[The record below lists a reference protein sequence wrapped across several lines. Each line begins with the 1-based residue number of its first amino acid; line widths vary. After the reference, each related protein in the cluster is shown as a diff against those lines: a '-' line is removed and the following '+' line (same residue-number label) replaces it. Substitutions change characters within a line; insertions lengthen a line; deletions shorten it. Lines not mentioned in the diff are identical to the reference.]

1 MYKIYRNKKYKTIA
15 LYACAVIAIAT
26 LIGFLLFNL
35 DLLTGYAADIISILN
50 SLVLGLAIAYLL
62 NPLVNFYERTVL
74 HLRRKRMQG
83 STKNARKA
91 RRFLAITFTVITVLL
106 ILSVFVFLI
115 VPQIVNNFDLL
126 KENISK
132 YVDLAIETI
141 NKYIPANTATELV
154 KKIEEALRNFAV
166 NLGNMAINYS
176 GKLIIGI
183 LNTVLGIIIALYILF
198 FKEELLS
205 GTKKFFKAILSTKA
219 YPAFA
224 DTISYSNK
232 VFGQFIRG
240 KIIDST
246 IVGFLLYLSLLIVG
260 IPFGGIPFSGIVS
273 LFVAASNI
281 IPYFGPFI
289 GAIPSFLLIFMAD
302 PIKAFIFLVVL
313 LIVQQLDANF
323 IDPKIVGDSVGLSAL
338 WVITAVTVF
347 GGIFGILGMFLA
359 VPIFTVVYN
368 YVKKAVEKRLEIRGL
383 PQDTVFYSDMEASA
397 ESILP
402 VPTSNKGSAVV
413 PFKAQNDN
421 PEDGNK
427 KDEQKGVLE

>member
-35 DLLTGYAADIISILN
+35 GIITGYAANIISILN

-74 HLRRKRMQG
+74 HLRRKKMQG
-83 STKNARKA
+83 STRNAKKA
-91 RRFLAITFTVITVLL
+91 RRFIAIAFTVITVIL
-106 ILSVFVFLI
+106 ILSIFVFLI

-154 KKIEEALRNFAV
+154 KKIEDGLRNFAIT
-166 NLGNMAINYS
+166 LGNMAINYS
-176 GKLIIGI
+176 GQLIIGI

-205 GTKKFFKAILSTKA
+205 GTKKFFKAILSTNA
-219 YPAFA
+219 YPKFA
-224 DTISYSNK
+224 ETISYSNK

-246 IVGFLLYLSLLIVG
+246 IVGFLLYIALLIVG

-289 GAIPSFLLIFMAD
+289 GAAPSFLLIFMAD

-313 LIVQQLDANF
+313 LIVQQIDANF

-368 YVKKAVEKRLEIRGL
+368 YVKKAVEKRLETRGL
-383 PQDTVFYSDMEASA
+383 PKETSFYSDMEASTD
-397 ESILP
+397 SLLP
-402 VPTSNKGSAVV
+402 VPSPSKGAAVV
-413 PFKAQNDN
+413 PFKSQSSNEEDAKND
-421 PEDGNK
+421 ENK
-427 KDEQKGVLE
+427 KEGV